1 MLLNINFTIIEVLE
15 MLMELKYL
23 QTFKTTI

>member
-1 MLLNINFTIIEVLE
+1 MLLNINFIIIEVLE

>member
-1 MLLNINFTIIEVLE
+1 MLLNINFIIIEVSE

>member
-1 MLLNINFTIIEVLE
+1 MLLNIKFIIIEVLE

>member
-1 MLLNINFTIIEVLE
+1 MLLIINFIIIEVLE